1 MPKFR
6 VSTRTTCFHCHC
18 VERLLNSL
26 AETTH
31 NAKTP
36 TYRPN
41 NKHYVLSNLAEPK
54 ACPKLKCSCCYVIKS
69 CLASAFSGVQMQHWM
84 QNLIFN
90 GFTLDLLQQWRR
102 FHAVAVMQLLFMP
115 SFIFVHGEHA
125 QWVHLLPFKFQQTL
139 FRARWNWNTFKKYFV
154 FSSTAPENCHCM
166 QVKTHQYHI
175 YEQNYWWIGG
185 H

>member
-1 MPKFR
+1 MCLPELHVFTAFVLNTYWIPWQKQPTMPKHQP
-6 VSTRTTCFHCHC
+6 TDQTTNTMSCPTW
-18 VERLLNSL
+18 LSL
-26 AETTH
+26 RRC
-31 NAKTP
+31 P
-36 TYRPN
+36 T
-41 NKHYVLSNLAEPK
+41 
-54 ACPKLKCSCCYVIKS
+54 LKCSCCYVINS

-90 GFTLDLLQQWRR
+90 GFTLDLLRQWRR

-125 QWVHLLPFKFQQTL
+125 QWVHFLPFKFQQKL

-154 FSSTAPENCHCM
+154 FSSTAPENCHCV

>member
-90 GFTLDLLQQWRR
+90 GFTLDLLRQWRR

-125 QWVHLLPFKFQQTL
+125 QWVHLLPFKFQQFSDYSEHAETEIHL
-139 FRARWNWNTFKKYFV
+139 KSTSCSLPQPQRIVIVCKWRHINTT
-154 FSSTAPENCHCM
+154 SMNRITD
-166 QVKTHQYHI
+166 
-175 YEQNYWWIGG
+175 G
-185 H
+185 